1 MDLNHF
7 GTALTP
13 VLGTNDLEVD
23 SNISLCAVQY
33 YVVKGPETPNSRHT
47 IMNLKTLGEGG
58 GHYGTATVPAGL
70 EPPKKVIAM
79 NDEQVERNPKKTI
92 TAHVPTKPTSHGCLS
107 HRGHR
112 QVLQGL
118 TWGG

>member
-1 MDLNHF
+1 MCS
-7 GTALTP
+7 A
-13 VLGTNDLEVD
+13 VLRRKGSRNPKFPAYDNELE
-23 SNISLCAVQY
+23 NT
-33 YVVKGPETPNSRHT
+33 GR
-47 IMNLKTLGEGG
+47 GG